1 MAFTELNDNLNIIA
15 QLPDQPELSAAALKE
30 KFDEA
35 GNLIKAYINGV
46 LKDYL
51 LGLASGTE
59 LDIKSITTVKLAD
72 SAVTAEKL
80 AAGGVTADK
89 LAALSKLKL
98 TAAAY
103 GDTFPANPEVG
114 QVFFKRVT

>member
-35 GNLIKAYINGV
+35 GNTIKAYINGV

-51 LGLASGTE
+51 LGLASGVE
-59 LDIKSITTVKLAD
+59 LNIKSITTEKLGDGAVTTGKMANG
-72 SAVTAEKL
+72 SVTAEKL
-80 AAGGVTADK
+80 AA
-89 LAALSKLKL
+89 LSGLKL
-98 TAAAY
+98 TSAAY
-103 GDTFPANPEVG
+103 GDTFPSNPVVG

>member
-1 MAFTELNDNLNIIA
+1 MAFTELTDNLNIIS

-35 GNLIKAYINGV
+35 GNTIKDYINGA
-46 LKDYL
+46 LKEYL
-51 LGLASGTE
+51 LGLASGEE

-72 SAVTAEKL
+72 GAVTSEKM
-80 AAGGVTADK
+80 ADGGVTADK
-89 LAALSKLKL
+89 LAALSGLKL
-98 TAAAY
+98 TSAAY
-103 GDTFPANPEVG
+103 GDTFPANPVVG